1 LPLWGQRS
9 GDSRK
14 RGGPVT
20 GVHDLGLFVAAG
32 LLLNLTPGPDMA
44 YIVARSAA
52 GGMRDGA
59 AATFG
64 ITAGCVVHTIG
75 AAAGLSA
82 LLATSAAA
90 FEIVKWCGAA
100 YLLYAGA
107 RLLAGSVK
115 SAPSPS
121 APGSMAAARPWK
133 IFREAFVI
141 NLFNP
146 KVALFF
152 LAFLP
157 QFIAADAPA
166 KAWSFVLLGCLFNFN
181 SLFVNLLVAWMA
193 SRAGRGLRESARL
206 ARWLT
211 GAVGALFI
219 LLAVRLATVS
229 RS

>member
-1 LPLWGQRS
+1 MAGI
-9 GDSRK
+9 
-14 RGGPVT
+14 
-20 GVHDLGLFVAAG
+20 HDLALFVAAG

-44 YIVARSAA
+44 YIAARSAA
-52 GGMRDGA
+52 GGFRDGA

-64 ITAGCVVHTIG
+64 ITAGCVVHTVA

-107 RLLAGSVK
+107 RLVAS
-115 SAPSPS
+115 
-121 APGSMAAARPWK
+121 SMKRTAARRATPHIAK
-133 IFREAFVI
+133 VPPRQIFREAFVI
-141 NLFNP
+141 NVFNP

-166 KAWSFVLLGCLFNFN
+166 KPWSFVLLGCVFNVN
-181 SLFVNLLVAWMA
+181 SLFINLPVAWLA

-206 ARWLT
+206 SRWLT
-211 GAVGALFI
+211 GAVGALFV
-219 LLAVRLATVS
+219 LLAARLATLS

>member
-1 LPLWGQRS
+1 MS
-9 GDSRK
+9 
-14 RGGPVT
+14 
-20 GVHDLGLFVAAG
+20 GVHDLALFVAAG

-52 GGMRDGA
+52 GGLRDGA

-64 ITAGCVVHTIG
+64 ITAGCVVHTIA

-100 YLLYAGA
+100 YLLYAGV
-107 RLLAGSVK
+107 RLLAGSIQA
-115 SAPSPS
+115 APSPNATRAIAS
-121 APGSMAAARPWK
+121 AGPWK

-141 NLFNP
+141 NVFNP

-181 SLFVNLLVAWMA
+181 SLFVNLPVAYLA

-211 GAVGALFI
+211 GAVGALFV
-219 LLAVRLATVS
+219 LLAARLATVS

>member
-1 LPLWGQRS
+1 MNAMS
-9 GDSRK
+9 GI
-14 RGGPVT
+14 
-20 GVHDLGLFVAAG
+20 HDLALFVAAG

-44 YIVARSAA
+44 YIVARSVA
-52 GGMRDGA
+52 GGVRDGA

-64 ITAGCVVHTIG
+64 ITAGCVVHTIA

-90 FEIVKWCGAA
+90 FEIVKWGGAA
-100 YLLYAGA
+100 YLLYIGV
-107 RLLAGSVK
+107 RLLAGSIK
-115 SAPSPS
+115 AAPSRNTTRAIAGAS
-121 APGSMAAARPWK
+121 PWK

-141 NLFNP
+141 NVFNP

-181 SLFVNLLVAWMA
+181 SLFVNLPVAWMA

-219 LLAVRLATVS
+219 LLAARLATVS